1 MKAESVFEWGVVGLA
16 AAVLAGLAIFFGG
29 EVLGGAFRR
38 RRQAE
43 APPAPSTIQAGRHQ
57 HVLGPAAR

>member
-1 MKAESVFEWGVVGLA
+1 MKAESVFELGLLGLA

-29 EVLGGAFRR
+29 EALGEALRR
-38 RRQAE
+38 RRQTE
-43 APPAPSTIQAGRHQ
+43 RTPAPSTIRAGRHQ

>member
-16 AAVLAGLAIFFGG
+16 AAVLAGLAIFLGG
-29 EVLGGAFRR
+29 EALGGALRR
-38 RRQAE
+38 RRRAE
-43 APPAPSTIQAGRHQ
+43 APPAPSSIQPGRHQ